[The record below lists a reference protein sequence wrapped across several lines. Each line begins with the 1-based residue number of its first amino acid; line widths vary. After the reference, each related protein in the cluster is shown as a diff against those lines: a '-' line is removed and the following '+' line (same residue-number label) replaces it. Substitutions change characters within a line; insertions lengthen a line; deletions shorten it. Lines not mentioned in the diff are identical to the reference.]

1 METIETLE
9 FKIRIKASASK
20 VWSVLWNDE
29 TYRKWTAAFCEGSY
43 VESTW
48 NEGDK
53 IHFMSPNGEGM
64 NSIIEKKIPNE
75 YMAFKHI
82 GEIKDFKE
90 LPITD
95 ETKKWSGAMETY
107 RLAVDDEFIDLTAQ
121 VDVVEKYIDY
131 FKEAFP
137 KGLETV
143 KKLAEDKE

>member
-1 METIETLE
+1 METLE
-9 FKIRIKASASK
+9 FKIRIKATAEK
-20 VWSVLWNDE
+20 VWSVLWDDE
-29 TYRKWTAAFCEGSY
+29 TYKKWTGAFCEGSY
-43 VESTW
+43 AVSDW

-53 IHFMSPNGEGM
+53 IHFMSPGGEGM

-90 LPITD
+90 LPINE
-95 ETKKWSGAMETY
+95 ETKNWSGCMETY
-107 RLAVDDEFIDLTAQ
+107 RLIPDDEFTDLIAQ
-121 VDVVEKYIDY
+121 VDVIEKHIDY

-143 KKLAEDKE
+143 QELAEA

>member
-1 METIETLE
+1 MERLE
-9 FKIRIKASASK
+9 FTIRIKATAEK

-29 TYRKWTAAFCEGSY
+29 TYRKWTSAFCEGSY
-43 VESTW
+43 AVSDW

-64 NSIIEKKIPNE
+64 NSIIETKIPNE

-90 LPITD
+90 LPID
-95 ETKKWSGAMETY
+95 EETKKWSGYMETY
-107 RLAVDDEFIDLTAQ
+107 KLNPDGEFVILTSM
-121 VDVVEKYIDY
+121 VDVIEKHIDY

-137 KGLETV
+137 KGLEKV
-143 KKLAEDKE
+143 KELAEN